1 MGPCTMVSTQ
11 DPNKISQAGK
21 SSLMKSFITFGISSL
36 LILIS
41 LAAFLITVEWQE
53 FSRASAAHQSTVK
66 LKHLLLYAE
75 KLSRERGPTNAILG
89 NADADDSQLRQ
100 PLKLARQE
108 TDNAYARLCAS
119 IGCNKTSNKLT
130 SDLGVLAQELE
141 QERKTID
148 RLASLPLKERG
159 NEQVSAQIERMVGF
173 INTIRPLITTLSN
186 DVITSSSDISLLITE
201 ARLAATLREY
211 AGQLGS
217 ALTPSLSFKRERTLK
232 EQLKLERLKGHIE
245 ELHMRLSAHF
255 AVAALPIAIA
265 DAKAKMEEEYFV
277 EATAYLES
285 IEASTNLQTLPSPDT
300 FYKTYVPL
308 MDSILTLRDTLLAEA
323 EASTIKAKQDAL
335 LALSVVSILMLVFL
349 ALTIKKLRIIH
360 QQVVVPMMQAS
371 HVLRAISA
379 GHYQEISHSNNLP
392 EEIDE
397 VMEGINTLNR
407 QIKVRIGLE
416 QERDELVKTLTLQS
430 STDFLTGL
438 KNRRGFYEAANIEYA
453 RAQRHDCESCIMIID
468 IDHFK
473 TVNDTYGHSAGDW
486 ALTFIGGI
494 LKDNSRI
501 HDISARHGGE
511 EFICMLGNSN
521 LEEGCLF
528 AEKIRTL
535 IQAAMVD
542 IGPDL
547 TPIKL
552 TVSIGI
558 TSSQFQHPP
567 LDMMIEQADRALYM
581 AKNLGRNRVQRF
593 DHSALAATAQYPLL

>member
-1 MGPCTMVSTQ
+1 MISMRH
-11 DPNKISQAGK
+11 PNTAAHSGK
-21 SSLMKSFITFGISSL
+21 TSGLMKSFMTFGISSL

-53 FSRASAAHQSTVK
+53 FRRASAAHQSTVK
-66 LKHLLLYAE
+66 LKLLLLYAE

-89 NADADDSQLRQ
+89 NADADQSPLTQSLR
-100 PLKLARQE
+100 LARKE
-108 TDNAYARLCAS
+108 TDEAYARLCAKVD
-119 IGCNKTSNKLT
+119 CKTTANTLSSELIQLKHE
-130 SDLGVLAQELE
+130 LAQERE
-141 QERKTID
+141 AINK
-148 RLASLPLKERG
+148 LASIPLQERG
-159 NEQVSAQIERMVGF
+159 NDRIVERIEHMVGLVDK
-173 INTIRPLITTLSN
+173 IRPLITTLSN
-186 DVITSSSDISLLITE
+186 DVITASSSISLLITE

-217 ALTPSLSFKRERTLK
+217 ALTPSLSFKREKILQ

-245 ELHMRLSAHF
+245 ELHMRLSAHL
-255 AVAALPIAIA
+255 AVGKLPTEI
-265 DAKAKMEEEYFV
+265 AKAKARMEKEYFG
-277 EATAYLES
+277 EAAAYLGS
-285 IEASTNLQTLPSPDT
+285 IEASQNPQSRPTPEA

-323 EASTIKAKQDAL
+323 ETSTIRARKDAL
-335 LALSVVSILMLVFL
+335 IALSTVSVLMLVFL

-360 QQVVVPMMQAS
+360 RQVVVPMVQAS
-371 HVLRAISA
+371 HALKAISA
-379 GHYQEISHSNNLP
+379 GNFQEVPHWSNLP
-392 EEIDE
+392 EEIAA

-453 RAQRHDCESCIMIID
+453 RAQRYADDSCIMIID

-473 TVNDTYGHSAGDW
+473 SVNDTHGHAAGDW
-486 ALTFIGGI
+486 TLTFIGGI
-494 LKDNSRI
+494 LKENSRI
-501 HDISARHGGE
+501 HDILARHGGE

-521 LEEGCLF
+521 LEEGCMF
-528 AEKIRTL
+528 AEKIRAL
-535 IQAAMVD
+535 IQAAQVE
-542 IGPDL
+542 IGPAL

-558 TSSQFQHPP
+558 TSTHHQHLT
-567 LDMMIEQADRALYM
+567 LDQLIEQADRALYM
-581 AKNLGRNRVQRF
+581 AKQLGRNQVQRF
-593 DHSALAATAQYPLL
+593 DHTALAASAQYALF

>member
-1 MGPCTMVSTQ
+1 MVSTQ
-11 DPNKISQAGK
+11 DPNAISHAGK
-21 SSLMKSFITFGISSL
+21 SSLMKSFISFGISSL

-53 FSRASAAHQSTVK
+53 FIRASAAHQSTVK
-66 LKHLLLYAE
+66 LKLLLLYAE

-100 PLKLARQE
+100 ALKLARQE

-119 IGCNKTSNKLT
+119 IGCNKTPNKLT
-130 SDLGVLAQELE
+130 SELGMLAQELE

-186 DVITSSSDISLLITE
+186 DVIISSSDISLLITE

-277 EATAYLES
+277 EATAYLDS

-308 MDSILTLRDTLLAEA
+308 MDSILTLRDALLAEA

-371 HVLRAISA
+371 HALRAISA

-453 RAQRHDCESCIMIID
+453 RAQRHASEICIMLID

-547 TPIKL
+547 RPIKL

>member
-1 MGPCTMVSTQ
+1 MGPCTMVSTL
-11 DPNKISQAGK
+11 DPNDIPHTGK

-53 FSRASAAHQSTVK
+53 FRRASAAHQSTVK
-66 LKHLLLYAE
+66 LRLLLLYAE

-89 NADADDSQLRQ
+89 NTDTDDSQLRQ
-100 PLKLARQE
+100 TLALARKE
-108 TDNAYARLCAS
+108 TDDAYARLCAAV
-119 IGCNKTSNKLT
+119 GCNTISNNLT
-130 SDLGVLAQELE
+130 IELNVLATELAQERE
-141 QERKTID
+141 TINN
-148 RLASLPLKERG
+148 LATMPLKERG
-159 NEQVSAQIERMVGF
+159 NERISAQIDRMIGF
-173 INTIRPLITTLSN
+173 IDKIRPLITALSN
-186 DVITSSSDISLLITE
+186 DVITSSSAISLLITE

-217 ALTPSLSFKRERTLK
+217 ALTLSLSFKRERTLK

-245 ELHMRLSAHF
+245 ELHMRLSAHL
-255 AVAALPIAIA
+255 AVAALPAEIA

-277 EATAYLES
+277 EATAYLDS

-308 MDSILTLRDTLLAEA
+308 MDSILTLRDALLAEA

-371 HVLRAISA
+371 HALRAISA

-453 RAQRHDCESCIMIID
+453 RAQRHACESCIMIID

-547 TPIKL
+547 RPIKL

>member
-1 MGPCTMVSTQ
+1 MVSTL
-11 DPNKISQAGK
+11 DPNDIPHAGK

-53 FSRASAAHQSTVK
+53 FRRASAAHQSTVK
-66 LKHLLLYAE
+66 LKLLLLYAE

-108 TDNAYARLCAS
+108 TDDAYARLCAS
-119 IGCNKTSNKLT
+119 IGCNKTPNKLI
-130 SDLGVLAQELE
+130 SELGMLAQELE

-186 DVITSSSDISLLITE
+186 DVIISSSDISLLITE

-217 ALTPSLSFKRERTLK
+217 ALTLSLSFKRERTLK

-245 ELHMRLSAHF
+245 ELHMRLSAHL
-255 AVAALPIAIA
+255 AVAALPAEIA

-277 EATAYLES
+277 EATAYLDS

-308 MDSILTLRDTLLAEA
+308 MDSILTLRDALLAEA

-371 HVLRAISA
+371 HALRSISA

-407 QIKVRIGLE
+407 QIKARIGLE

-438 KNRRGFYEAANIEYA
+438 KNRRGFYEAANIEYS
-453 RAQRHDCESCIMIID
+453 RAQRHASESCIMLID

-593 DHSALAATAQYPLL
+593 DDSALAATAQYPLL

>member
-1 MGPCTMVSTQ
+1 MPR
-11 DPNKISQAGK
+11 AGGT

-41 LAAFLITVEWQE
+41 LATFLITVEWQE
-53 FSRASAAHQSTVK
+53 FRRASAAHQSTIK
-66 LKHLLLYAE
+66 LKLLLLYAE

-89 NADADDSQLRQ
+89 NTDADDSQLRQ
-100 PLKLARQE
+100 TLELARKE
-108 TDNAYARLCAS
+108 TDDAYARLCATV
-119 IGCNKTSNKLT
+119 GCNTISNNLT
-130 SDLGVLAQELE
+130 SELNVLAHELAQERENINDL
-141 QERKTID
+141 TTM
-148 RLASLPLKERG
+148 PLNERG
-159 NEQVSAQIERMVGF
+159 NERISAQIDRMIGF
-173 INTIRPLITTLSN
+173 IDKIRPLITALSN
-186 DVITSSSDISLLITE
+186 DVITSSSAISLLITE

-245 ELHMRLSAHF
+245 ELHMRLSAHL
-255 AVAALPIAIA
+255 AVGALPAEIAN
-265 DAKAKMEEEYFV
+265 AKTNMEQEYFID
-277 EATAYLES
+277 ATAYLAS
-285 IEASTNLQTLPSPDT
+285 IEASKSLQTLPSPDT

-308 MDSILTLRDTLLAEA
+308 MDSILTLRDALLTEA
-323 EASTIKAKQDAL
+323 EATTTKAKEDSL

-371 HVLRAISA
+371 HALRAISA
-379 GHYQEISHSNNLP
+379 GHYQEITHSNNLP
-392 EEIDE
+392 EEIAE

-407 QIKVRIGLE
+407 QINARIRLE
-416 QERDELVKTLTLQS
+416 HERDELVKTLTLQS

-453 RAQRHDCESCIMIID
+453 RAQRHACECCIMIID

-473 TVNDTYGHSAGDW
+473 IVNDTYGHSAGDW

-494 LKDNSRI
+494 LQDNSRI

-521 LEEGCLF
+521 LKEGCMF

-535 IQAAMVD
+535 IEAAMVD

-558 TSSQFQHPP
+558 TSTHDQHPP
-567 LDMMIEQADRALYM
+567 LEQLIEQADRALYM

-593 DHSALAATAQYPLL
+593 DHTALAATAQYSLL